1 MIIKNKKIKNIPKL
15 LYIILSLMLV
25 LLFLLSFIFNRTLSN
40 LYHSNQAQLTEQ
52 QFANLQQAEQI
63 FQSRFKLQVLSISAN
78 PNEFK
83 LLTNSASF
91 LIQLDSNSTLSRQI
105 FLTSE
110 GVIAPQLPVD
120 FINKLKDSFLNKTI
134 NNDCCGYT
142 QLANNTWSRVAQTQL
157 PDQTWLVYGEL
168 IDTDS
173 SLIEQISTYTSKAE
187 KLSSLSGRALLFK
200 DFFNPVHELKV
211 NFKPLY
217 FAKIY
222 QQPLWLIFVAI
233 CILSVLAL
241 VLVIILKW
249 RDPKQNLDKLKQ
261 EIMNIKPLSSAANY
275 RLSSTNTEDTAE
287 LAESINL
294 MLDELYETREFNKV
308 VLNSIGDA
316 VIATDL
322 KGIIT
327 YCNAAT
333 YQIIPV
339 DESELIGQPIA
350 QVLPFVNRADIDKL
364 NACLTDVIRQKN
376 EGAGER
382 YTHEFKRNLEIL
394 FVEKHV
400 TLLRNSNQESVGTV
414 MVLRDMTQS
423 ERLRQKL
430 NFQAS
435 YDVVTKLFNR
445 HKFEEQLNFAV
456 HSAKTD
462 KREHILCQIDLDR
475 FKLINDN
482 AGHAAGD
489 QLLHEIGAILRSF
502 LRKTDICARIGGD
515 EYGIILFDARLKHG
529 LAIVEKIHEHI
540 KSYRFIW
547 AGKVYSIGAS
557 FGLTQLNHITH
568 SSAEARR
575 EADAACYLSKS
586 QGPNHIQVF
595 DNANEHLNSHHQ
607 APQWAAKINDALI
620 NNKFELFFQ
629 RINPTIGK
637 SEREHVEILLRMRD
651 EVGILLAPGLFLPA
665 AERFHLMS
673 KVDRWVIKSVF
684 TWLSSRPAIW
694 DSVTLSINLS
704 GESLNDESLYGYI
717 IDLHQKVGFPSE
729 AICFEV
735 TETAA
740 INNLVIGR
748 ELILRLKA
756 YGFTFA
762 LDDFGKGFSSYSYLQ
777 NLPAEYVKID
787 GGFVKEMISNKRD
800 HEIVRSIHQISNA
813 MGMKTIAEYVED
825 DQILEALREIGV
837 DYAQGFGIQRPAQL
851 TEFKPVA
858 EIISNV
864 MVQPQANLEL
874 NSADKQFD
882 YSENQEIKNTVSE
895 QPRV

>member
-1 MIIKNKKIKNIPKL
+1 M
-15 LYIILSLMLV
+15 
-25 LLFLLSFIFNRTLSN
+25 LSFVFYRALSN
-40 LYHSNQAQLTEQ
+40 LYNSNQAQLTEQ
-52 QFANLQQAEQI
+52 QFVNLQHAEQV
-63 FQSRFKLQVLSISAN
+63 FQARFEQQALSVATH
-78 PNEFK
+78 PNESK
-83 LLTNSASF
+83 LLSNSASF
-91 LIQLDSNSTLSRQI
+91 MVQLDSKNTIYRQT
-105 FLTSE
+105 FLTKE
-110 GVIAPQLPVD
+110 GAIAHQLPLS
-120 FINKLKDSFLNKTI
+120 FIDKLNNAFVNNTI
-134 NNDCCGYT
+134 KATCCGYT
-142 QLANNTWSRVAQTQL
+142 KLASNTWARVGLSQL
-157 PDQTWLVYGEL
+157 TDQSWLIYGEL
-168 IDTDS
+168 IDTDT
-173 SLIEQISTYTSKAE
+173 SLIKQISAYTSRPD
-187 KLSSLSGRALLFK
+187 KLSGLNVQSLLFK
-200 DFFNPVHELKV
+200 DFFKPADELEIQL
-211 NFKPLY
+211 KPLH
-217 FAKIY
+217 FAQIH

-233 CILSVLAL
+233 CVLTVLAF

-261 EIMNIKPLSSAANY
+261 EIMSIKPLNSTSNHK
-275 RLSSTNTEDTAE
+275 LGSTNTEDTAE
-287 LAESINL
+287 LAESINA

-322 KGIIT
+322 KGVVT

-339 DESELIGQPIA
+339 DESELIGQPVS

-364 NACLTDVIRQKN
+364 NASLTDVIRQKN

-394 FVEKHV
+394 FVEKHI
-400 TLLRNSNQESVGTV
+400 TLLRNSNHESVGTV

-435 YDVVTKLFNR
+435 YDVVTKLLNR
-445 HKFEEQLNFAV
+445 HKYEEQLNFAV

-529 LAIVEKIHEHI
+529 LAIIEKIHEHI

-547 AGKVYSIGAS
+547 AGKVYSVGAS
-557 FGLTQLNHITH
+557 FGLTEVNQSTH
-568 SSAEARR
+568 NSAEARR

-595 DNANEHLNSHHQ
+595 DSANEHLNSHHQ

-620 NNKFELFFQ
+620 NDKFELFFQ
-629 RINPTIGK
+629 RINPTVGK

-651 EVGILLAPGLFLPA
+651 EAGILLAPGLFLPA
-665 AERFHLMS
+665 AERFRLMS
-673 KVDRWVIKSVF
+673 KIDRWVIKSVF
-684 TWLSSRPAIW
+684 TWLSSRPSIW

-704 GESLNDESLYGYI
+704 GESLNDGSLYGYI

-729 AICFEV
+729 SICFEV
-735 TETAA
+735 TESAA
-740 INNLVIGR
+740 VNNLVTGR

-825 DQILEALREIGV
+825 DEILEALREIGV

-851 TEFKPVA
+851 KEFKPVA

-864 MVQPQANLEL
+864 VIQPQADAEL
-874 NSADKQFD
+874 NSEVTIATD
-882 YSENQEIKNTVSE
+882 
-895 QPRV
+895 

>member
-1 MIIKNKKIKNIPKL
+1 MTNNNKIKNIPKL
-15 LYIILSLMLV
+15 LYVTLSSVLI
-25 LLFLLSFIFNRTLSN
+25 LLFLLSFVFNRALST
-40 LYHSNQAQLTEQ
+40 LYHSNQSQLTEQ
-52 QFANLQQAEQI
+52 QFAHFQGAEQV
-63 FQSRFKLQVLSISAN
+63 FQSRFEQHLLSVSVK
-78 PNEFK
+78 PTEPE
-83 LLTNSASF
+83 LLTGSAAF
-91 LIQLDSNSTLSRQI
+91 LIQLDAENQLSRQI
-105 FLTSE
+105 FRTTE
-110 GVIAPQLPVD
+110 GVIAHQLPAH
-120 FINKLKDSFLNKTI
+120 FINKLNQYFE
-134 NNDCCGYT
+134 NNHNNSTVCCGYT
-142 QLANNTWSRVAQTQL
+142 KLANNTWARVAFARL
-157 PDQTWLVYGEL
+157 ADQTGLVYGEL
-168 IDTDS
+168 IASNT
-173 SLIEQISTYTSKAE
+173 SLIQHIKTYTGTSHQLAA
-187 KLSSLSGRALLFK
+187 LDGQSLLFK
-200 DFFNPVHELKV
+200 DFFNPNNELEIQL
-211 NFKPLY
+211 KPLQ
-217 FAKIY
+217 FAQIY
-222 QQPLWLIFVAI
+222 QQPLWMIFVAI
-233 CILSVLAL
+233 CLLIVIAF
-241 VLVIILKW
+241 VFVIILKW
-249 RDPKQNLDKLKQ
+249 RDPKQNLVKLQQ
-261 EIMNIKPLSSAANY
+261 EITNIKPMSSAVNH

-287 LAESINL
+287 LAESINA

-322 KGIIT
+322 KGVIT
-327 YCNAAT
+327 YCNEAT
-333 YQIIPV
+333 YQIIPL
-339 DESELIGQPIA
+339 ESSELIGKPVS
-350 QVLPFVNRADIDKL
+350 QVLPFVNPADIDKL
-364 NACLTDVIRQKN
+364 NACLTDVIQQKN
-376 EGAGER
+376 TDLGGR
-382 YTHEFKRNLEIL
+382 CTHEFKRNLEVL
-394 FVEKHV
+394 FIEKHI
-400 TLLRNSNQESVGTV
+400 TLLRNSDNEAVGTV

-435 YDVVTKLFNR
+435 YDVVTKLLNR
-445 HKFEEQLNFAV
+445 YKFEEQLNFAA
-456 HSAKTD
+456 HSAKTE

-489 QLLHEIGAILRSF
+489 QLLHEVGAILRSF

-529 LAIVEKIHEHI
+529 LAIIEKIHEHI

-557 FGLTQLNHITH
+557 FGLTEINQQTH

-586 QGPNHIQVF
+586 KGPNHIQVF
-595 DNANEHLNSHHQ
+595 DNTNEQINSHHQ

-629 RINPTIGK
+629 RINPTIGTSK
-637 SEREHVEILLRMRD
+637 REHVEILLRMRD
-651 EVGILLAPGLFLPA
+651 EAGLLLAPGLFLPA
-665 AERFHLMS
+665 AERFRLMS
-673 KVDRWVIKSVF
+673 KIDRWVIKSVF
-684 TWLSSRPAIW
+684 TWLSSRPSLW

-704 GESLNDESLYGYI
+704 GESLNDETLYGYI
-717 IDLHQKVGFPSE
+717 IGLHQKMDFPSE

-740 INNLVIGR
+740 VNNLVIGR

-825 DQILEALREIGV
+825 DEILAALREIGV

-851 TEFKPVA
+851 KEFKPVA
-858 EIISNV
+858 EIVSNAV
-864 MVQPQANLEL
+864 FTPQ
-874 NSADKQFD
+874 SQGQVDKQFD
-882 YSENQEIKNTVSE
+882 DSAIPTPNT
-895 QPRV
+895 